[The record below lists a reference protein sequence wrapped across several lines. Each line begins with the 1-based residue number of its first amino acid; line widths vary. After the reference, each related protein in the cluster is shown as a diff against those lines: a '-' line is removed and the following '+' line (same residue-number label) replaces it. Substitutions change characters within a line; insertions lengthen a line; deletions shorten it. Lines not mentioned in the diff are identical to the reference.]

1 MFDLCAICTGSHSVR
16 ASDKNSTF
24 FLLVQKKKHECFTY
38 AQHPVD
44 PILFAR
50 QTAAFPAA
58 FSKTKN
64 LKSQC
69 PSKFL
74 SKKAIIETTQ

>member
-1 MFDLCAICTGSHSVR
+1 MHWIPFCSRVGQEFNVFSSCT
-16 ASDKNSTF
+16 
-24 FLLVQKKKHECFTY
+24 KKKHECFTY

-74 SKKAIIETTQ
+74 SKKAIIESTQ